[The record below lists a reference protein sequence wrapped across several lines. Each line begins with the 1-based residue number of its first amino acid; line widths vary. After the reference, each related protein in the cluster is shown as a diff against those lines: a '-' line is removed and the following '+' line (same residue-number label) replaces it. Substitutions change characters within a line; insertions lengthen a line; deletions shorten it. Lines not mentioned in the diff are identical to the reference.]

1 MGHQSM
7 VNSFGELSYRGIIG
21 AAKIVI
27 LSNCGGRWISG
38 RGTPNL
44 KLHNLWIRG
53 NDELTIKN
61 RQSYLLLNYIVIEN
75 DCPTHSAS
83 GYTFTIGRSD
93 RMTRHGKNNTASSVF
108 THAERM
114 MTGNGSKTQRFT
126 SDSMVGFDAC
136 RLCLNSARDPR
147 VDSEG
152 HLFCHEC
159 ILEHILGQ
167 KKDLKRQRAMLER
180 MSLEEEAER
189 KATLAAARERVLQD
203 FERAQAGI
211 STQTKISS
219 NTPNTTKSS
228 DSLSARTSAAGPRL
242 EELTTAA
249 ERAAL
254 ETLEREALASR
265 RAKLPN
271 FWLPSLT
278 PSAPPTRVSA
288 LPSSQ
293 LRPLCHV
300 SNRKG
305 ENRAHPIKLSDL
317 VAVYFEAEL
326 TSSDSSSKK
335 NSLKCCAG
343 CRKALNKN
351 TKLAVL
357 KPCGHVVCLVCVNTL
372 VKPNKTNLGSDD
384 QCPKCD
390 KPTTKV
396 IEIEREGTG
405 FAAGGMAQGTK
416 FDVSFQG

>member
-1 MGHQSM
+1 MCRHAQAYLDILETSQ
-7 VNSFGELSYRGIIG
+7 VINS
-21 AAKIVI
+21 
-27 LSNCGGRWISG
+27 
-38 RGTPNL
+38 
-44 KLHNLWIRG
+44 
-53 NDELTIKN
+53 
-61 RQSYLLLNYIVIEN
+61 
-75 DCPTHSAS
+75 SANK
-83 GYTFTIGRSD
+83 FL
-93 RMTRHGKNNTASSVF
+93 
-108 THAERM
+108 
-114 MTGNGSKTQRFT
+114 Q
-126 SDSMVGFDAC
+126 
-136 RLCLNSARDPR
+136 
-147 VDSEG
+147 
-152 HLFCHEC
+152 EC

-167 KKDLKRQRAMLER
+167 KKDLKRQRALLER

-189 KATLAAARERVLQD
+189 KATLAAARERVLHD

-228 DSLSARTSAAGPRL
+228 VSVSTRTSAAGPRL

-351 TKLAVL
+351 TKLA
-357 KPCGHVVCLVCVNTL
+357 G
-372 VKPNKTNLGSDD
+372 
-384 QCPKCD
+384 
-390 KPTTKV
+390 
-396 IEIEREGTG
+396 I
-405 FAAGGMAQGTK
+405 
-416 FDVSFQG
+416 

>member
-1 MGHQSM
+1 
-7 VNSFGELSYRGIIG
+7 
-21 AAKIVI
+21 
-27 LSNCGGRWISG
+27 
-38 RGTPNL
+38 
-44 KLHNLWIRG
+44 
-53 NDELTIKN
+53 
-61 RQSYLLLNYIVIEN
+61 
-75 DCPTHSAS
+75 
-83 GYTFTIGRSD
+83 
-93 RMTRHGKNNTASSVF
+93 MTRHGKNNTASSVF

-167 KKDLKRQRAMLER
+167 KKDLKRQRALLER

-211 STQTKISS
+211 STKTTPTVNSNRAITTTYTNSS
-219 NTPNTTKSS
+219 NSS
-228 DSLSARTSAAGPRL
+228 SSVKNSSSTEPRL

-278 PSAPPTRVSA
+278 PSAPPTRISA

-293 LRPLCHV
+293 LRPLCYV

-317 VAVYFEAEL
+317 VAVSFEAEL
-326 TSSDSSSKK
+326 ASADPASKK
-335 NSLKCCAG
+335 SSLKCCAG
-343 CRKALNKN
+343 CRKALNRN

-372 VKPNKTNLGSDD
+372 VKPNKNNLESDD
-384 QCPKCD
+384 RCPKCEQA
-390 KPTTKV
+390 TSKV
-396 IEIEREGTG
+396 IEMEREGTG

-416 FDVSFQG
+416 FDVAFQG

>member
-1 MGHQSM
+1 
-7 VNSFGELSYRGIIG
+7 
-21 AAKIVI
+21 
-27 LSNCGGRWISG
+27 
-38 RGTPNL
+38 
-44 KLHNLWIRG
+44 
-53 NDELTIKN
+53 
-61 RQSYLLLNYIVIEN
+61 
-75 DCPTHSAS
+75 
-83 GYTFTIGRSD
+83 
-93 RMTRHGKNNTASSVF
+93 MTRHGKNNTASSVF

-147 VDSEG
+147 VDSEDDDRSDDSA
-152 HLFCHEC
+152 LLQSVQEC

-167 KKDLKRQRAMLER
+167 KKDLKRQRTLLER
-180 MSLEEEAER
+180 MNVEEEAER

-203 FERAQAGI
+203 FERAQSGI
-211 STQTKISS
+211 STKTTLSSS
-219 NTPNTTKSS
+219 NTTSTTKSNNNVS
-228 DSLSARTSAAGPRL
+228 STRTSAPEPRL

-278 PSAPPTRVSA
+278 PSAAPTRVTS

-293 LRPLCHV
+293 LRPLCYV

-317 VAVYFEAEL
+317 VAVSFEAEL
-326 TSSDSSSKK
+326 TSSDSASSKK
-335 NSLKCCAG
+335 NPSKCCGG
-343 CRKALNKN
+343 CRKALNRN

-372 VKPNKTNLGSDD
+372 VKPNKHNAESDD
-384 QCPKCD
+384 RCPKCD
-390 KPTTKV
+390 KPTSKV

>member
-1 MGHQSM
+1 
-7 VNSFGELSYRGIIG
+7 
-21 AAKIVI
+21 
-27 LSNCGGRWISG
+27 
-38 RGTPNL
+38 
-44 KLHNLWIRG
+44 
-53 NDELTIKN
+53 
-61 RQSYLLLNYIVIEN
+61 
-75 DCPTHSAS
+75 
-83 GYTFTIGRSD
+83 
-93 RMTRHGKNNTASSVF
+93 
-108 THAERM
+108 

-167 KKDLKRQRAMLER
+167 KKDLKRQRALLER

-211 STQTKISS
+211 STKTTIGATSTTSTVTQSS
-219 NTPNTTKSS
+219 NS
-228 DSLSARTSAAGPRL
+228 TSTGTLPAKEPRL

-254 ETLEREALASR
+254 ETLEREAIAAR

-278 PSAPPTRVSA
+278 PSAPPTRLSA

-317 VAVYFEAEL
+317 VAVSFEPEL
-326 TSSDSSSKK
+326 VSPDPASKK
-335 NSLKCCAG
+335 TASKCCAG

-357 KPCGHVVCLVCVNTL
+357 KPCGHVVCLVCVTTL
-372 VKPNKTNLGSDD
+372 VKPNKAKIESDD
-384 QCPKCD
+384 RCPKCD
-390 KPTTKV
+390 QATSKV

-416 FDVSFQG
+416 FDVAFQG